1 MQIGK
6 TIGGQKM
13 TKFSFKTTT
22 FILLLVLTLLLTI
35 SPALAQDGANVY
47 LQPVESTDDAITVD
61 VFVEN
66 ISNMYGA
73 EFRLRYDPEVL
84 AAQDMIPDQNGMQ
97 IEVGTLLPIDKG
109 FVVANKIDEATGE
122 IVFAMTLL
130 NPAPP
135 AEGSGPLARVSFKV
149 LQNSPTVLNVE
160 HAKLVAADLQTIPS
174 QTGSMNIGSAPAA
187 AESGESQSGSAPVT
201 TVDIPPAAG
210 GSSFPWWIIA
220 VLVMVLGVLA
230 LGALI
235 VMGGKSKSTAKK
247 SASMKRATSTRQMLP
262 QQPVKQPM
270 KQQPAARSRPSAFKQ
285 PPTVPTDLSQ
295 K

>member
-1 MQIGK
+1 
-6 TIGGQKM
+6 M

-22 FILLLVLTLLLTI
+22 FIFLLVLTLLLTI
-35 SPALAQDGANVY
+35 SPALAQNQAYVY
-47 LQPVESTDDAITVD
+47 LQPVESTDDTITVD
-61 VFVEN
+61 VVVDN

-73 EFRLRYDPEVL
+73 EFRLRYDPAIL

-109 FVVANKIDEATGE
+109 FVVANKVDETTGE
-122 IVFAMTLL
+122 IIFAMTLL

-187 AESGESQSGSAPVT
+187 PAADTGDSQSGSAPVT
-201 TVDIPPAAG
+201 TIDLPPAAG
-210 GSSFPWWIIA
+210 GSGFPWWIIA

-230 LGALI
+230 LGGLI
-235 VMGGKSKSTAKK
+235 VLGGKSKSTAKK
-247 SASMKRATSTRQMLP
+247 SAPLKRAAPTRQVPPP
-262 QQPVKQPM
+262 QQQGM

-285 PPTVPTDLSQ
+285 SPTPTDLSQ

>member
-1 MQIGK
+1 
-6 TIGGQKM
+6 M

-22 FILLLVLTLLLTI
+22 FILLFVLTLLLTI
-35 SPALAQDGANVY
+35 SPALAQEGANVY
-47 LQPVESTDDAITVD
+47 LQPVESTDDTITVD
-61 VFVEN
+61 VVIEN

-73 EFRLRYDPEVL
+73 EFRLRYDPAIL
-84 AAQDMIPDQNGMQ
+84 AVQDMNPDQNGMQ
-97 IEVGTLLPIDKG
+97 IEVGTLLPVDKG
-109 FVVANKIDEATGE
+109 FVVANKVDEATGE

-149 LQNSPTVLNVE
+149 LQNSPTVLNIE

-187 AESGESQSGSAPVT
+187 VDSGESQSKNGAPVT
-201 TVDIPPAAG
+201 TIDLPPAAES
-210 GSSFPWWIIA
+210 SSFPWWIIA

-235 VMGGKSKSTAKK
+235 VMGGKSKSTVKK
-247 SASMKRATSTRQMLP
+247 SVPMKRATPAPTRQMPP
-262 QQPVKQPM
+262 QQQAM
-270 KQQPAARSRPSAFKQ
+270 KQQPATRSRPSAFKQ